1 MTGREQEEFDRY
13 LEQELGEA
21 LPRESAVGEVNPWDT
36 PIRYIVWGVI
46 LTHIGL
52 EFLYLQYLMPMIGV
66 LLSYLGFRSL
76 RRCGAGFRA
85 AWALALAEL
94 VWQAV
99 YLGLL
104 VTPHLPEGSCAVALG
119 LVHTAAGIVQL
130 CALRAGLRRVY

>member
-52 EFLYLQYLMPMIGV
+52 EFLYLQ
-66 LLSYLGFRSL
+66 
-76 RRCGAGFRA
+76 
-85 AWALALAEL
+85 
-94 VWQAV
+94 
-99 YLGLL
+99 
-104 VTPHLPEGSCAVALG
+104 
-119 LVHTAAGIVQL
+119 
-130 CALRAGLRRVY
+130 